1 MTTKIPCYRI
11 HIKGQLGPEWS
22 LWFDDLTT
30 TSLED
35 GTTVLSGPVPD
46 QACLHGIL
54 NRIRDLNLPLI
65 SLYELDPDNQK
76 MKITNDRSE

>member
-1 MTTKIPCYRI
+1 MTTKTPYYRI

-22 LWFDDLTT
+22 LWFDDLTIT
-30 TSLED
+30 CLED

-54 NRIRDLNLPLI
+54 NRIRDLNLPLT
-65 SLYELDPDNQK
+65 SLYEVDTDIQ
-76 MKITNDRSE
+76 